1 MRKIAVILAVSSA
14 LAAPVAVQ
22 AQEVGSLTTSSK
34 EFLVT
39 GSVPPICSGGSLSSG
54 DSTFALGVLIDTTT
68 GLLRTDLSAPAK
80 VMTGSFCSTRSTI
93 NLTATPLAAQNF
105 TATPPTGFSRAVNY
119 TATASG
125 WTAVAA
131 SYTTGAAT
139 NTAATQ
145 TRDSA
150 FSGDITV
157 GLSGFATAGGAAL
170 RPVADTSYRGTITV
184 TLTATS

>member
-1 MRKIAVILAVSSA
+1 MRKLAAMLVLLPA
-14 LAAPVAVQ
+14 LAAPAAVQ
-22 AQEVGSLTTSSK
+22 AQEAGSLTTSSK
-34 EFLVT
+34 EFTVT

-68 GLLRTDLSAPAK
+68 GLLRTDLAAPAK
-80 VMTGSFCSTRSTI
+80 VMSGSFCSTRSTI

-105 TATPPTGFSRAVNY
+105 TATPPTGFSREVNY

-125 WTAVAA
+125 WTPVAA

-139 NTAATQ
+139 NAAATQ

-150 FSGDITV
+150 FSGDIAV
-157 GLSGFATAGGAAL
+157 SLSGFATAGGAAL
-170 RPVADTSYRGTITV
+170 RPVADTSYRGTVTV
-184 TLTATS
+184 TLTAAN